1 MTATESGARAR
12 LTATG
17 FARELE
23 VERFEPAPP
32 GPGQVLIEVEACGVC
47 YRDLIDRRGGFPF
60 LQLPITPGH
69 EAAGRVVAVGP
80 PVDGAPAFE
89 VGLRVGTMHRDSCGE
104 CAACRAGSTSLC
116 ASAAWVFGILAD
128 GGYATHLV
136 APARA
141 LYPLPDALAPE
152 HAAVMHCTFGTAY
165 RDLVTLGRLAA
176 GERVVVTGAN
186 GGVGSAGVQ
195 IAHRLGAEVVAIVR
209 DARHEPRLRALGAD
223 HVIVDPGS
231 GFHKHP
237 VLASRRAEVV
247 LDATGASTF
256 NSSLR
261 SLAVGGRAVVVGNI
275 AEQQA
280 SLNLGLVITSGLTI
294 VGGSGATPAEMAALL
309 ALHAARPFDVP
320 IEDVL
325 PLESADL
332 AQRRL
337 LGGGVFGRLVLRPAQ
352 RGGS

>member
-1 MTATESGARAR
+1 MKTHAASRAR
-12 LTATG
+12 LVATG
-17 FARELE
+17 FERDLEL
-23 VERFEPAPP
+23 ERFEPMQP
-32 GPGQVLIEVEACGVC
+32 GPGQVSIEVEACGVC

-69 EAAGRVVAVGP
+69 EVAGRVVAVGP
-80 PVDGAPAFE
+80 PVDGAEPLAI
-89 VGLRVGTMHRDSCGE
+89 GARVGTMHRDSCGA
-104 CAACRAGSTSLC
+104 CAACEVGETSLC
-116 ASAAWVFGILAD
+116 VGAAWVFGILAD
-128 GGYATHLV
+128 GGYATHLL

-141 LYPLPDALAPE
+141 LYPLPDALPAA

-176 GERVVVTGAN
+176 GERVVITGAN

-195 IAHRLGAEVVAIVR
+195 IAKRLGADVVAIVR

-223 HVIVDPGS
+223 QVVVDAGGS
-231 GFHKHP
+231 FHKHP
-237 VLASRRAEVV
+237 VLAARRASLA
-247 LDATGASTF
+247 LDATGSSTF
-256 NSSLR
+256 NASLR
-261 SLAVGGRAVVVGNI
+261 SLAVGGRVVVVGNI
-275 AEQQA
+275 VPEPA

-320 IEDVL
+320 VDEEL
-325 PLESADL
+325 PLEAADA

-337 LGGGVFGRLVLRPAQ
+337 LRGGVFGRIVLRPGVA
-352 RGGS
+352 G